1 MKIQIDINESFV
13 QDLLGDTDFLSELS
27 LVHNESNFITELWIK
42 NKIVNNDE
50 LTFKTQAL
58 EMIIRHYC
66 RINESDPQYLTI
78 VYEGNIP
85 KEVCFAGPKYRL
97 GYLATI
103 KSFENE

>member
-27 LVHNESNFITELWIK
+27 LVHNESNFISELWLK
-42 NKIVNNDE
+42 NKILNNDE
-50 LTFKTQAL
+50 LTFKAQAL

-66 RINESDPQYLTI
+66 RINGSNSQNLTI

-85 KEVCFAGPKYRL
+85 KGIRFTGPKYRL